1 MPSLPIHQMASR
13 HSGLTPATADANTE
27 AAAVCLDRHHQ
38 PPLDMTL
45 DRDGIA
51 SIATVDWTAPDERAR
66 LAWANEIDATEAGAC
81 ACALAA
87 IELSD
92 GLFAVGRAEVL
103 AGADYYVAPAGKGI
117 HDLEECRRFEV
128 SGTDR
133 GDAKAIRRRLD
144 EKRTQAAKGQSSLP
158 ATAAVVGF
166 RAAQIML
173 ADVDLTTQDAM
184 GTSPTAP

>member
-38 PPLDMTL
+38 PPLDMAL
-45 DRDGIA
+45 DRDGMA
-51 SIATVDWTAPDERAR
+51 SVATVDWTAPDERAR
-66 LAWANEIDATEAGAC
+66 LARANEIDATEAGAC

-92 GLFAVGRAEVL
+92 GLFAVGRAEIL
-103 AGADYYVAPAGKGI
+103 TGADYYVAPAGKGI
-117 HDLEECRRFEV
+117 DDLEECRRFEV

-133 GDAKAIRRRLD
+133 GDAKAVRRRLD
-144 EKRTQAAKGQSSLP
+144 AKCKQAAKGQSSLP
-158 ATAAVVGF
+158 ATAGVVGF

-173 ADVDLTTQDAM
+173 ADVD
-184 GTSPTAP
+184 

>member
-1 MPSLPIHQMASR
+1 MPSLPINKMASR

-27 AAAVCLDRHHQ
+27 ATAVCLDRHHQ

-45 DRDGIA
+45 DRDGMA
-51 SIATVDWTAPDERAR
+51 SVATVDWTAPDERTR
-66 LAWANEIDATEAGAC
+66 LAWANAIDTTEAGAC

-103 AGADYYVAPAGKGI
+103 TGADYYIAPAGKSI
-117 HDLEECRRFEV
+117 DDLEGCRRFEV

-133 GDAKAIRRRLD
+133 GDAKAVRRRLD
-144 EKRTQAAKGQSSLP
+144 AKCKQAAKGRSSLP
-158 ATAAVVGF
+158 ATAGVVGF

-173 ADVDLTTQDAM
+173 ADVD
-184 GTSPTAP
+184 